1 MYPAAFMSWLIG
13 MSQKIT
19 SVNRPNLLQIEG
31 EEMQFEKQIW
41 IIGSFIWDFVEVLLQ
56 HWQSLCIDLWL
67 EATKDYFGS
76 IKVKLLLLLNH
87 TSTPVFRGW
96 LRNYIHM
103 YVVQNQTKPNKTRQN
118 LTKPNKPKTKQN
130 KTKFLSW
137 VSKPNQIKPNQTE
150 LKQTKLNCR
159 LGQPNQINLN
169 QIKPSQAKLNC
180 CLGQLDQTNK
190 NWT

>member
-67 EATKDYFGS
+67 EVKKISLVQLKLSFCYCSTTPQPQFSGVDLETIFICMSYKTK
-76 IKVKLLLLLNH
+76 
-87 TSTPVFRGW
+87 
-96 LRNYIHM
+96 
-103 YVVQNQTKPNKTRQN
+103 QNQTKPDKT
-118 LTKPNKPKTKQN
+118 
-130 KTKFLSW
+130 
-137 VSKPNQIKPNQTE
+137 
-150 LKQTKLNCR
+150 
-159 LGQPNQINLN
+159 
-169 QIKPSQAKLNC
+169 
-180 CLGQLDQTNK
+180 
-190 NWT
+190 